1 VMGHASPSLHF
12 FLPLVHF
19 RCTSNNDGYFCKNS
33 DDDDGD
39 VII

>member
-1 VMGHASPSLHF
+1 VMGQASPSLCLIIVSFIPLHF
-12 FLPLVHF
+12 
-19 RCTSNNDGYFCKNS
+19 NNDGYFCKNS